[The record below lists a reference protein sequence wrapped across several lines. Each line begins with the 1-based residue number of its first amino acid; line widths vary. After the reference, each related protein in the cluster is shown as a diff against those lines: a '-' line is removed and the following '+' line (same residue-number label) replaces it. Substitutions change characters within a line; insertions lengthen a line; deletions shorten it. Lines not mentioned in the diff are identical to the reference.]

1 MTSTSPEP
9 ARLRIALVGTG
20 GWSAQH
26 ARYLAGNPEV
36 DLVAIVGRTPEK
48 TAARAAAFGTTP
60 YTDVH
65 AMLEAGHPD
74 LVVLSLPNQLH
85 VAPTMAVI
93 EAGVP
98 LVVEKP
104 LAFALD
110 EAETMLREAAT
121 RGLFFAIDFNH
132 RWAKPVQ
139 LAKAAIEAGDLG
151 DITFASWRFGGEGSS
166 DHPHANLIETQ
177 CHGFDML
184 EHLAG
189 PIASVMAEMTDMTGK
204 GFSTHA
210 ISLRFEQG
218 AVGSLLGSYDSS
230 YAYPETHRVE
240 INGTRGRVL
249 IDDTVRRYAFQ
260 RAGSETAEVWQA
272 GYFNDR
278 DREFHRTLDRHMDAV
293 LAAFRAGDPPPV
305 HAEAGLRALRLAH
318 ASIRSFETGTRVA
331 TPITG

>member
-1 MTSTSPEP
+1 MTADSR

-36 DLVAIVGRTPEK
+36 DLVAIVGHTPEK
-48 TAARAAAFGTTP
+48 TAARAAEYTTTP
-60 YTDVH
+60 YTDVGV
-65 AMLEAGHPD
+65 MLDAEHPD

-85 VAPTMAVI
+85 VAPTMTVI

-98 LVVEKP
+98 LIVEKP
-104 LAFALD
+104 LAFELD
-110 EAETMLREAAT
+110 EAETMLREAAR

-139 LAKAAIEAGDLG
+139 MAKAAIDSGALG
-151 DITFASWRFGGEGSS
+151 EITFASWRFGGEGSS

-210 ISLRFEQG
+210 IALRFEQG

-240 INGTRGRVL
+240 INGTLGRVL
-249 IDDTVRRYAFQ
+249 IADTVRRYEFQ
-260 RAGSETAEVWQA
+260 RADSETADVWQA

-278 DREFHRTLDRHMDAV
+278 GREFHRTLDRHMDAI

-305 HAEAGLRALRLAH
+305 HAEAGLRALQLAH
-318 ASIRSFETGTRVA
+318 ASIRSFETGARVSTRR
-331 TPITG
+331 